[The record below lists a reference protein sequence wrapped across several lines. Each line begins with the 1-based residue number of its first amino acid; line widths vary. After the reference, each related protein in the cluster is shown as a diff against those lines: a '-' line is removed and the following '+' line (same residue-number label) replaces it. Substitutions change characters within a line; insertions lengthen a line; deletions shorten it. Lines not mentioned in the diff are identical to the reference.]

1 MHEVGC
7 EIVRL
12 TVPSLSHAKA
22 VGEIKNRLRNTYQS
36 VPLVADVHHN
46 GMKIALEVAN
56 HVDKVR
62 INPGLFV
69 FEKPDPSRVEFSFDE
84 IKQIGGETLDKI
96 QPHVLDLYEFVK
108 VVAEKFIQNLK
119 S

>member
-1 MHEVGC
+1 MVGGIAIGSEHPVRVQSMINEDTLDIDGATAGIRRLHEVGC

-12 TVPSLSHAKA
+12 TVPSLGHAKA
-22 VGEIKNRLRNTYQS
+22 VGEIRKRLKETYKE

-46 GMKIALEVAN
+46 GMKIAMEVAN

-69 FEKPDPSRVEFSFDE
+69 FEKPNPNRVNFS
-84 IKQIGGETLDKI
+84 
-96 QPHVLDLYEFVK
+96 P
-108 VVAEKFIQNLK
+108 
-119 S
+119 